1 MEWLWSDG
9 RMDGVVDGDDVIIH
23 SFIYYAEDFAIQFD
37 SIESNSIWIEW
48 RRRKNGENLNKVC
61 LVSLRNRTEED
72 GGGGGGGRGE
82 EENISYV
89 AYQNGHYV
97 SVAASAAVASKSFCS
112 NYYYKI

>member
-1 MEWLWSDG
+1 MPKTS
-9 RMDGVVDGDDVIIH
+9 
-23 SFIYYAEDFAIQFD
+23 QF
-37 SIESNSIWIEW
+37 NSIQLNPIPFESSEEEE
-48 RRRKNGENLNKVC
+48 KNGENLNKVC